1 MTRRPA
7 TGEDPVSDAQHAH
20 ADVPTTQTNRLVT
33 CPQCGG
39 DSVYGPSNPYRPF
52 CSQRC
57 KNIDFGG
64 WADES
69 FRMPAAT
76 EPDAGTPDGHTGLQ

>member
-1 MTRRPA
+1 MPA
-7 TGEDPVSDAQHAH
+7 RIVS
-20 ADVPTTQTNRLVT
+20 

-39 DSVYGPSNPYRPF
+39 DSVYAPSNPYRPF

-57 KNIDFGG
+57 KNIDFGA

-69 FRMPAAT
+69 FRVAQAV
-76 EPDAGTPDGHTGLQ
+76 EPDASPHESETRLQ

>member
-1 MTRRPA
+1 MNQ
-7 TGEDPVSDAQHAH
+7 PVGR
-20 ADVPTTQTNRLVT
+20 RLVS

-39 DSVYGPSNPYRPF
+39 DSVYAPSNPYRPF

-57 KNIDFGG
+57 KNIDFGA

-69 FRMPAAT
+69 FRVAQDM
-76 EPDAGTPDGHTGLQ
+76 EPDSTAHESDGRLQ

>member
-1 MTRRPA
+1 MTRRHPIATASNARVDQPA
-7 TGEDPVSDAQHAH
+7 TSVRVVH
-20 ADVPTTQTNRLVT
+20 

-39 DSVYGPSNPYRPF
+39 DSVYAPSNPYRPF

-57 KNIDFGG
+57 KNIDFGA

-69 FRMPAAT
+69 FRVAQET
-76 EPDAGTPDGHTGLQ
+76 EPDAARENEGPLQ